1 MLHKTFNYSV
11 IATLHV
17 MVVFWWFAVPSAA
30 AAANDYVWLHVE
42 GKYIKTSPSANPP
55 NQIFVAAGVAMDQL
69 SGQTSRTPEADAIW
83 AKGKGCNIV
92 RFSINTLPKPQGNNT
107 AFGTCANALTQFI
120 DPRIQAFKNHQ
131 LYVFLDQHEYFHA
144 YNSGVGLARAEV
156 LPINSGEG
164 QCFDLWYNG
173 QIVRK
178 KRGRF
183 KKDGGETL
191 CARCRAKRRVH

>member
-1 MLHKTFNYSV
+1 MSWSF
-11 IATLHV
+11 
-17 MVVFWWFAVPSAA
+17 F
-30 AAANDYVWLHVE
+30 
-42 GKYIKTSPSANPP
+42 GGSPYHPP
-55 NQIFVAAGVAMDQL
+55 RPPLTIM
-69 SGQTSRTPEADAIW
+69 
-83 AKGKGCNIV
+83 
-92 RFSINTLPKPQGNNT
+92 
-107 AFGTCANALTQFI
+107 FG
-120 DPRIQAFKNHQ
+120 
-131 LYVFLDQHEYFHA
+131 FLDQHEYFHA

-164 QCFDLWYNG
+164 QCVDLWDNG

>member
-1 MLHKTFNYSV
+1 
-11 IATLHV
+11 
-17 MVVFWWFAVPSAA
+17 
-30 AAANDYVWLHVE
+30 
-42 GKYIKTSPSANPP
+42 
-55 NQIFVAAGVAMDQL
+55 MDQL

-144 YNSGVGLARAEV
+144 YNSGDSWMPNGALWDSTQIQAW
-156 LPINSGEG
+156 IN
-164 QCFDLWYNG
+164 DWVTIAAKY
-173 QIVRK
+173 
-178 KRGRF
+178 
-183 KKDGGETL
+183 KDEPWVAG
-191 CARCRAKRRVH
+191 